1 MEIPETKRFF
11 PKGLNWV
18 QHQVSQIGLLSK
30 FLKTLILNVN
40 TTNTKQL
47 SDLAWK
53 NEAQSGVS
61 KTVFKLPRY
70 LMKHCIEC
78 LIQLLKGAMTF

>member
-1 MEIPETKRFF
+1 MFIVKIIE
-11 PKGLNWV
+11 
-18 QHQVSQIGLLSK
+18 
-30 FLKTLILNVN
+30 TLILNVN
-40 TTNTKQL
+40 TRNTKQL

-78 LIQLLKGAMTF
+78 CV